1 MSFLWYVSQPNI
13 SQQARCLWLQ
23 VLKKASSA
31 KGVLVT
37 AGELGC
43 SFAFKK
49 LEGDG
54 VHSGYLPVLEV
65 KVEDTTGAGDAFLSG
80 FLFAMLQVVFISLLL
95 KLQQQD
101 FHAAALP
108 SAMQCARRR
117 VYIFTQLAGL
127 KSAKSKMYR
136 NIEDS
141 FGPTQEV

>member
-1 MSFLWYVSQPNI
+1 MSA
-13 SQQARCLWLQ
+13 ARSCLHEQ

-49 LEGDG
+49 LEGSG

-80 FLFAMLQVVFISLLL
+80 FLFAMLQVAF
-95 KLQQQD
+95 
-101 FHAAALP
+101 
-108 SAMQCARRR
+108 
-117 VYIFTQLAGL
+117 Y
-127 KSAKSKMYR
+127 
-136 NIEDS
+136 EDA
-141 FGPTQEV
+141 